1 MGIEIKNV
9 KKVFPIK
16 NSNIEVLKDVD
27 LSIADGEIISIV
39 GGSGCGKSTLLR
51 IISGLDFAT
60 GGEVVIDGKTVDGST
75 KKDIGVVFQE
85 PRLFPWSTV
94 EKNIEFGITDKLT
107 KEEKKKKVKYYI
119 DLVGLTGFEK
129 ALPHQLSGGMQQRVN
144 IARSLI
150 NEPKALLLDEPFGA
164 LDAFTKINLQNEV
177 LKIWE
182 KKKTTLIIVTHDIDE
197 AIYMGNRV
205 VVMSSKP
212 GVVKKVIPVEL
223 PRKRNRTGTDFAY
236 IRRKVYSEFFEE
248 TEELAEYVI

>member
-1 MGIEIKNV
+1 MSIEIRNV

-16 NSNIEVLKDVD
+16 NSSIEVLKNVD
-27 LSIADGEIISIV
+27 LKIADGEIITIV

-51 IISGLDFAT
+51 IISGLDTAT
-60 GGEVVIDGKTVDGST
+60 DGEVVIDGKQVDGSS

-107 KEEKKKKVKYYI
+107 KEEKKERVKYYI

-197 AIYMGNRV
+197 AVYMGNRV

-223 PRKRNRTGTDFAY
+223 PRKRNRTGSDFAY
-236 IRRKVYSEFFEE
+236 IRRKVFAEFFEE

>member
-1 MGIEIKNV
+1 MSIEIRNV

-16 NSNIEVLKDVD
+16 NSSIEVLKNVD
-27 LSIADGEIISIV
+27 LKIADGEIVSIV

-51 IISGLDFAT
+51 IISGLDKAT
-60 GGEVVIDGKTVDGST
+60 DGEVIIDGKKVDGSS

-107 KEEKKKKVKYYI
+107 KEEKKERVKYYI
-119 DLVGLTGFEK
+119 DLVGLAGFEN

-182 KKKTTLIIVTHDIDE
+182 QKKTTLIIVTHDIDE

-212 GVVKKVIPVEL
+212 GVVKKEIPVEL
-223 PRKRNRTGTDFAY
+223 PRRRNRTGTDFAY
-236 IRRKVYSEFFEE
+236 IRRKIFAEFFEE

>member
-1 MGIEIKNV
+1 MSIEIRNV

-16 NSNIEVLKDVD
+16 NSSIEVLKNVD
-27 LSIADGEIISIV
+27 LKIADGEIITIV

-51 IISGLDFAT
+51 IISGLDTAT
-60 GGEVVIDGKTVDGST
+60 DGEVVIDGKQVDGSS

-94 EKNIEFGITDKLT
+94 EKNIEFGITDKLS
-107 KEEKKKKVKYYI
+107 KEEKKERVKYYI

-197 AIYMGNRV
+197 AVYMGNRV

-223 PRKRNRTGTDFAY
+223 PRKRNRTGSDFAY
-236 IRRKVYSEFFEE
+236 IRRKVFAEFFEE

>member
-1 MGIEIKNV
+1 MSIEIRNV

-16 NSNIEVLKDVD
+16 NSSIEVLKNVD
-27 LSIADGEIISIV
+27 LKIADGEIITIV

-51 IISGLDFAT
+51 IISGLDTAT
-60 GGEVVIDGKTVDGST
+60 DGEVVIDGKQVDGSS

-94 EKNIEFGITDKLT
+94 EKNIEFGITDKLS

-197 AIYMGNRV
+197 AVYMGNRV

-236 IRRKVYSEFFEE
+236 IRRQVFAEFFEE

>member
-1 MGIEIKNV
+1 MSIEIRNV

-16 NSNIEVLKDVD
+16 NSSIEVLKNVD
-27 LSIADGEIISIV
+27 LKIADGEIVSIV

-51 IISGLDFAT
+51 IISGLDKAT
-60 GGEVVIDGKTVDGST
+60 DGEVIIDGKKVDGSS

-107 KEEKKKKVKYYI
+107 KEEKKERVKYYI
-119 DLVGLTGFEK
+119 DLVGLTGFEN

-182 KKKTTLIIVTHDIDE
+182 QKKTTLIIVTHDIDE

-212 GVVKKVIPVEL
+212 GVVKKEIPVEL

-236 IRRKVYSEFFEE
+236 IRRKIFAEFFEE

>member
-1 MGIEIKNV
+1 MSIEIRNV

-16 NSNIEVLKDVD
+16 NSSIEVLKNVD
-27 LSIADGEIISIV
+27 LKIADGEIISIV

-51 IISGLDFAT
+51 IISGLDTAT
-60 GGEVVIDGKTVDGST
+60 DGEVVIDGKQVDGSS

-107 KEEKKKKVKYYI
+107 KEEKKERVKYYI

-197 AIYMGNRV
+197 AVYMGNRV

-223 PRKRNRTGTDFAY
+223 PRKRNRTGSDFAY
-236 IRRKVYSEFFEE
+236 IRRKVFAEFFEE

>member
-1 MGIEIKNV
+1 MSIDIKNV
-9 KKVFPIK
+9 KKVFPIQ
-16 NSNIEVLKDVD
+16 NSSIEVLKNID
-27 LSIADGEIISIV
+27 LHIEDGEIISIV

-51 IISGLDFAT
+51 IISGLDFPT
-60 GGEVVIDGKTVDGST
+60 GGEVLVDGKKKGAS

-94 EKNIEFGITDKLT
+94 EKNIEFGITEKLS
-107 KEEKKKKVKYYI
+107 KAEKKERVEYYI
-119 DLVGLTGFEK
+119 NLVGLKGFEK

-177 LKIWE
+177 KKIWE
-182 KKKTTLIIVTHDIDE
+182 QKKTTMIIVTHDIDE
-197 AIYMGNRV
+197 AIYLGSRV

-212 GVVKKVIPVEL
+212 GVIKKIIPVEL
-223 PRKRNRTGTDFAY
+223 PNTRNRASSDFAY
-236 IRRKVYSEFFEE
+236 IRRKIYAQFFED
-248 TEELAEYVI
+248 TEELADYVI

>member
-1 MGIEIKNV
+1 MSIEIRNV
-9 KKVFPIK
+9 KIVFPIK
-16 NSNIEVLKDVD
+16 NSSIEVLKNVD
-27 LSIADGEIISIV
+27 LKIADGEIISIV

-51 IISGLDFAT
+51 IISGLDTAT
-60 GGEVVIDGKTVDGST
+60 DGEVVIDGKQVDGSS

-107 KEEKKKKVKYYI
+107 KEEKKERVKYYI

-197 AIYMGNRV
+197 AVYMGNRV

-223 PRKRNRTGTDFAY
+223 PRKRNRTGSDFAY
-236 IRRKVYSEFFEE
+236 IRRKVFAEFFEE

>member
-1 MGIEIKNV
+1 MSNV
-9 KKVFPIK
+9 KNVFPIQ
-16 NSNIEVLKDVD
+16 NTNIEVLQNVN
-27 LSIADGEIISIV
+27 LSIDDGEIISIV

-60 GGEVVIDGKTVDGST
+60 GGEVVIDGKTIDGSS

-94 EKNIEFGITDKLT
+94 EKNIEFGITEKLT
-107 KEEKKKKVKYYI
+107 KEQKRERVKYYI

-182 KKKTTLIIVTHDIDE
+182 KKRTTLIIVTHDIDE
-197 AIYMGNRV
+197 AIFMGNRV

-212 GVVKKVIPVEL
+212 GVVKQIIPVEL
-223 PRKRNRTGTDFAY
+223 PRTRNRAGTDFAY
-236 IRRKVYSEFFEE
+236 IRKKVYSQFFEE

>member
-1 MGIEIKNV
+1 MSIEIRNV

-16 NSNIEVLKDVD
+16 NSSIEVLKNVD
-27 LSIADGEIISIV
+27 LKIADGEIVSIV
-39 GGSGCGKSTLLR
+39 GGSGCGKSHLLR
-51 IISGLDFAT
+51 IISGLDKAT
-60 GGEVVIDGKTVDGST
+60 DGEVIIDGKKVDGSS

-107 KEEKKKKVKYYI
+107 KEEKKERVKYYI
-119 DLVGLTGFEK
+119 DLVGLAGFEN

-182 KKKTTLIIVTHDIDE
+182 QKKTTLIIVTHDIDE

-212 GVVKKVIPVEL
+212 GVVKKEIPVEL
-223 PRKRNRTGTDFAY
+223 PRRRNRTGTDFAY
-236 IRRKVYSEFFEE
+236 IRRKIFAEFFEE

>member
-1 MGIEIKNV
+1 MSIEIRNV

-16 NSNIEVLKDVD
+16 NSSIEVLKNVD
-27 LSIADGEIISIV
+27 LKIADGEIVSIV

-51 IISGLDFAT
+51 IISGLDKAT
-60 GGEVVIDGKTVDGST
+60 DGEVIIDGKKVDGSS

-107 KEEKKKKVKYYI
+107 KEEKKERVKYYI
-119 DLVGLTGFEK
+119 DLVGLTGFEN

-182 KKKTTLIIVTHDIDE
+182 QKKTTLIIVTHDIDE

-212 GVVKKVIPVEL
+212 GVVKKEIPVEL

-236 IRRKVYSEFFEE
+236 IRRKIYAEFFEE

>member
-1 MGIEIKNV
+1 MSIEIRNV

-16 NSNIEVLKDVD
+16 NSSIEVLKNVD
-27 LSIADGEIISIV
+27 LKIADGEIITIV

-51 IISGLDFAT
+51 IISGLDTAT
-60 GGEVVIDGKTVDGST
+60 DGEVVIDGKQVDGSSN
-75 KKDIGVVFQE
+75 KDIGVVFQE

-107 KEEKKKKVKYYI
+107 KEEKKERVKYYI

-182 KKKTTLIIVTHDIDE
+182 QKKTTLIIVTHDIDE
-197 AIYMGNRV
+197 AVFMGNRV

-212 GVVKKVIPVEL
+212 GVVKKIIPVEL

-236 IRRKVYSEFFEE
+236 IRRKVFAEFFEE
-248 TEELAEYVI
+248 KEELAEYVI

>member
-1 MGIEIKNV
+1 MSIEIRNV

-16 NSNIEVLKDVD
+16 NSSIEVLKNVD
-27 LSIADGEIISIV
+27 LKIADGEIITIV

-51 IISGLDFAT
+51 IISGLDTAT
-60 GGEVVIDGKTVDGST
+60 DGEVVIDGKQVDGSS

-94 EKNIEFGITDKLT
+94 EKNIEFGITDKLS
-107 KEEKKKKVKYYI
+107 KEEKKERVKYYI

-197 AIYMGNRV
+197 AVYMGNRV

-212 GVVKKVIPVEL
+212 GVVKKEIPVEL
-223 PRKRNRTGTDFAY
+223 PRRRNRTGTDFAY
-236 IRRKVYSEFFEE
+236 IRRKIFAEFFEE

>member
-1 MGIEIKNV
+1 MSIEIRNV

-16 NSNIEVLKDVD
+16 NSSIEVLKNVD
-27 LSIADGEIISIV
+27 LKIADGEIVSIV

-51 IISGLDFAT
+51 IISGLDKAT
-60 GGEVVIDGKTVDGST
+60 DGEGIIDGKKVDGSS

-107 KEEKKKKVKYYI
+107 KEEKKERVKYYI
-119 DLVGLTGFEK
+119 DLVGLAGFEN

-182 KKKTTLIIVTHDIDE
+182 QKKTTLIIVTHDIDE

-212 GVVKKVIPVEL
+212 GVVKKEIPVEL

-236 IRRKVYSEFFEE
+236 IRRKIFAEFFEE

>member
-1 MGIEIKNV
+1 MGIEISNV
-9 KKVFPIK
+9 KNVFPIQ
-16 NSNIEVLKDVD
+16 NTNIEVLQNVN
-27 LSIADGEIISIV
+27 LSIDDGEIISIV

-60 GGEVVIDGKTVDGST
+60 GGEVVIDGKTIDGSS

-94 EKNIEFGITDKLT
+94 EKNIEFGITEKLT
-107 KEEKKKKVKYYI
+107 KEQKRERVKYYI

-150 NEPKALLLDEPFGA
+150 NEPKALLLDEPSGA

-182 KKKTTLIIVTHDIDE
+182 KKRTTLIIVTHDIDE
-197 AIYMGNRV
+197 AIFMGNRV

-212 GVVKKVIPVEL
+212 GVVKQIIPVEL
-223 PRKRNRTGTDFAY
+223 PRTRNRAGTDFAY
-236 IRRKVYSEFFEE
+236 IRKKVYSQFFEE

>member
-1 MGIEIKNV
+1 MSIEIRNV

-16 NSNIEVLKDVD
+16 NSSIEVLKNVD
-27 LSIADGEIISIV
+27 LKIADGEIITIV

-51 IISGLDFAT
+51 IISGLDKAT
-60 GGEVVIDGKTVDGST
+60 DGEVVIDGKQVDGSS

-107 KEEKKKKVKYYI
+107 KEEKKERVKYYI

-182 KKKTTLIIVTHDIDE
+182 QKKTTLIIVTHDIDE
-197 AIYMGNRV
+197 AVFMGNRV

-212 GVVKKVIPVEL
+212 GVVKKIIPVEL

-236 IRRKVYSEFFEE
+236 IRRKVFAEFFEE

>member
-1 MGIEIKNV
+1 MSIEIRNV

-16 NSNIEVLKDVD
+16 NSSIEVLKNVD
-27 LSIADGEIISIV
+27 LKIADGEIITIV

-51 IISGLDFAT
+51 IISGLDKAT
-60 GGEVVIDGKTVDGST
+60 DGEVVIDGKQVDGSSN
-75 KKDIGVVFQE
+75 KDIGVVFQE

-107 KEEKKKKVKYYI
+107 KEEKKERVKYYI

-182 KKKTTLIIVTHDIDE
+182 QKKTTLIIVTHDIDE
-197 AIYMGNRV
+197 AVFMGNRV

-212 GVVKKVIPVEL
+212 GVVKKIIPVEL

-236 IRRKVYSEFFEE
+236 IRRKVFAEFFEE

>member
-1 MGIEIKNV
+1 MGIRIKNV
-9 KKVFPIK
+9 KKVFPIH
-16 NSNIEVLKDVD
+16 NSNIEVLANID
-27 LSIADGEIISIV
+27 LDIADGEIVSIV

-60 GGEVVIDGKTVDGST
+60 SGEIDIDGKKVEGSE
-75 KKDIGVVFQE
+75 KRNIGVVFQE
-85 PRLFPWSTV
+85 PRLFPWCTV
-94 EKNIEFGITDKLT
+94 EKNIEFGITEKLS
-107 KEEKKKKVKYYI
+107 KEEKKEKVKYYI
-119 DLVGLTGFEK
+119 DLVGLNGFEK

-197 AIYMGNRV
+197 AIFMGNRV
-205 VVMSSKP
+205 VVMSAKP
-212 GVVKKVIPVEL
+212 GIIKKIIPVEL
-223 PRKRNRTGTDFAY
+223 PRNRNRAGTDFAY
-236 IRRKVYSEFFEE
+236 IRKKVYAEFFED

>member
-1 MGIEIKNV
+1 MSIEIRNV

-16 NSNIEVLKDVD
+16 NSSIEVLKNVD
-27 LSIADGEIISIV
+27 LKIADGEIVTIV

-51 IISGLDFAT
+51 IISGLDKAT
-60 GGEVVIDGKTVDGST
+60 EGEVVIDGKKVDGSS

-94 EKNIEFGITDKLT
+94 EKNIEFGITDKLS
-107 KEEKKKKVKYYI
+107 KEEKKERVKYYI

-182 KKKTTLIIVTHDIDE
+182 QKKTTLIIVTHDIDE
-197 AIYMGNRV
+197 AVYMGNRV

-223 PRKRNRTGTDFAY
+223 PRKRNRTGSDFAY
-236 IRRKVYSEFFEE
+236 IRRKVFAEFFEE

>member
-1 MGIEIKNV
+1 MSIEIRNV

-16 NSNIEVLKDVD
+16 NSSIEVLKNVD
-27 LSIADGEIISIV
+27 LKIADGEIITIV

-51 IISGLDFAT
+51 IISGLDTAT
-60 GGEVVIDGKTVDGST
+60 DGEVVIDGKQVDGSS

-94 EKNIEFGITDKLT
+94 EKNIEFGITDKLS
-107 KEEKKKKVKYYI
+107 KEEKKERVKYYI

-197 AIYMGNRV
+197 AVYMGNRV

-236 IRRKVYSEFFEE
+236 IRRQVFAEFFEE

>member
-1 MGIEIKNV
+1 MSIEIRNV

-16 NSNIEVLKDVD
+16 NSSIEVLKNVD
-27 LSIADGEIISIV
+27 LKIADGEIVSIV

-51 IISGLDFAT
+51 IISGLDKAT
-60 GGEVVIDGKTVDGST
+60 DGEVIIDGKKVDGSS

-107 KEEKKKKVKYYI
+107 KEEKKERVKYYI
-119 DLVGLTGFEK
+119 DLVGLAGFEN

-182 KKKTTLIIVTHDIDE
+182 QKKTTLIIVTHDIDE

-212 GVVKKVIPVEL
+212 GVVKKEIPVEL

-236 IRRKVYSEFFEE
+236 IRRKIFAEFFEE

>member
-1 MGIEIKNV
+1 MGIEIRNV
-9 KKVFPIK
+9 KKVFPIQ
-16 NSNIEVLKDVD
+16 NTNIEVLQNVN
-27 LSIADGEIISIV
+27 LSIDDGEIISIV

-60 GGEVVIDGKTVDGST
+60 GGEVVIDGKTIDGSS

-94 EKNIEFGITDKLT
+94 EKNIEFGITEKLT
-107 KEEKKKKVKYYI
+107 KEQKRERVKYYI

-182 KKKTTLIIVTHDIDE
+182 KKRTTLIIVTHDIDE
-197 AIYMGNRV
+197 AIFMGNRV

-212 GVVKKVIPVEL
+212 GVVKQIIPVEL
-223 PRKRNRTGTDFAY
+223 PRTRNRAGTDFAY
-236 IRRKVYSEFFEE
+236 IRKKVYSQFFEE

>member
-1 MGIEIKNV
+1 MSIEIRNV

-16 NSNIEVLKDVD
+16 NSTIEVLKNVD
-27 LSIADGEIISIV
+27 LKISDGEILSIV

-51 IISGLDFAT
+51 IISGLDNAT
-60 GGEVVIDGKTVDGST
+60 DGEVIIDGKKVDGSS

-107 KEEKKKKVKYYI
+107 KEEKKERVKYYI

-150 NEPKALLLDEPFGA
+150 NDPKALLLDEPFGA

-182 KKKTTLIIVTHDIDE
+182 QKKTTLIIVTHDIDE

-212 GVVKKVIPVEL
+212 GVVKKEIPVEL

-236 IRRKVYSEFFEE
+236 IRRKIYKEFFEE

>member
-1 MGIEIKNV
+1 MSIEIRNV

-16 NSNIEVLKDVD
+16 NSSIEVLKNVD
-27 LSIADGEIISIV
+27 LKIADGEIVSIV

-51 IISGLDFAT
+51 IISGLDKAT
-60 GGEVVIDGKTVDGST
+60 EGEVVIDGKKVDGSS

-107 KEEKKKKVKYYI
+107 KKEKKERVKYYI
-119 DLVGLTGFEK
+119 DLVGLTGFEN

-182 KKKTTLIIVTHDIDE
+182 QKKTTLIIVTHDIDE

-212 GVVKKVIPVEL
+212 GVVKKEIPVEL

-236 IRRKVYSEFFEE
+236 IRRKIFAEFFEE

>member
-1 MGIEIKNV
+1 MGIVIKNV

-75 KKDIGVVFQE
+75 KKDIGFVFQE

-212 GVVKKVIPVEL
+212 GVVKNVIPVEL

>member
-1 MGIEIKNV
+1 MSIEIRNV

-16 NSNIEVLKDVD
+16 NSSIEVLKNVD
-27 LSIADGEIISIV
+27 LKIADGEIITIV

-51 IISGLDFAT
+51 IISGLDTAT
-60 GGEVVIDGKTVDGST
+60 DGEVVIDGKQVDGSS

-94 EKNIEFGITDKLT
+94 EKNIEFGITDKLS
-107 KEEKKKKVKYYI
+107 KEERKERVKYYI

-197 AIYMGNRV
+197 AVYMGNRV

-236 IRRKVYSEFFEE
+236 IRRQVFAEFFEE

>member
-1 MGIEIKNV
+1 MSIEIRNV

-16 NSNIEVLKDVD
+16 NSSIEVLKNVD
-27 LSIADGEIISIV
+27 LKIADGEIVTIV

-51 IISGLDFAT
+51 IISGLDKAT
-60 GGEVVIDGKTVDGST
+60 EGEVVIDGKKVDGSS

-107 KEEKKKKVKYYI
+107 KKEKKERVKYYI
-119 DLVGLTGFEK
+119 DLVGLTGFEN

-182 KKKTTLIIVTHDIDE
+182 QKKTTLIIVTHDIDE
-197 AIYMGNRV
+197 AVYMGNRV

-212 GVVKKVIPVEL
+212 GVVKKEIPVEL

-236 IRRKVYSEFFEE
+236 IRRKIFAEFFEE